1 VQIGSDH
8 RFGFAADPG
17 TVWRAMAA
25 VDQYRTWWPWL
36 RRFEATEL
44 RTGERWRCEVRPP
57 LPYTVRF
64 VVVLEEVVAPHRV
77 RSSVEGDI
85 VGTADLALVEQGA
98 GSELRLRSALEPGN
112 ALLRSLGALARPLAQ
127 YGHDWVITTGARQFE
142 RAAL

>member
-1 VQIGSDH
+1 VRIGSDH
-8 RFGFAADPG
+8 RFAFAADPV

-25 VDQYRTWWPWL
+25 VDQYRSWWPWL

-44 RTGERWRCEVRPP
+44 RAGERWRCEVRPP

-64 VVVLEEVVAPHRV
+64 VVVLEEVEAPHRI

-85 VGTADLALVEQGA
+85 VGRADLALEEQGA
-98 GSELRLRSALEPGN
+98 GSELRLQSALEPAN
-112 ALLRSLGALARPLAQ
+112 ALLRRLGLLARPLAQ

>member
-1 VQIGSDH
+1 VRIGSDH
-8 RFGFAADPG
+8 RFTFTAGPAA
-17 TVWRAMAA
+17 VWQAMAA

-36 RRFEATEL
+36 RLFEAGEL
-44 RTGERWRCEVRPP
+44 RAGERWHCEVRPP

-64 VVVLEEVVAPHRV
+64 VVVLEEVVEPHRV

-85 VGTADLALVEQGA
+85 VGSADLDLVARDG
-98 GSELRLRSALEPGN
+98 GSELRLHSALAPAN
-112 ALLRSLGALARPLAQ
+112 TLLRSLGVLARPLAQ

>member
-1 VQIGSDH
+1 MQIGSDH
-8 RFGFAADPG
+8 RFTYTAGPAA
-17 TVWRAMAA
+17 VWQAMAA

-36 RRFEATEL
+36 RRFEAAEL
-44 RTGERWRCEVRPP
+44 RAGERWRCEVRPA

-85 VGTADLALVEQGA
+85 VGTAELALVERAG
-98 GSELRLRSALEPGN
+98 GSELRLQSALEPAN
-112 ALLRSLGALARPLAQ
+112 ALLRSLGVLARPLAQ